1 MNTTSRDALTNDRQA
16 VLTYLMNCRLLLKI
30 SIGAVVGRVVNH
42 DYIVVH
48 DAPAKAVSE
57 IVGNFRMVELRADGL
72 LIPLT
77 PLPK

>member
-1 MNTTSRDALTNDRQA
+1 MSEQKNGITNDRQA
-16 VLTYLMNCRLLLKI
+16 VFTYLMNCRLMLKV

-48 DAPAKAVSE
+48 DAPARAVSE
-57 IVGNFRMVELRADGL
+57 IVGNFKMVELRSDGL

-77 PLPK
+77 PDPR

>member
-1 MNTTSRDALTNDRQA
+1 MTNAKGGIANDRQA
-16 VLTYLMNCRLLLKI
+16 VFTYLMNCRLLLKV

-48 DAPAKAVSE
+48 DAPARAVSE
-57 IVGNFRMVELRADGL
+57 IVGNFKMVELRADGL

-77 PLPK
+77 PDPQ

>member
-1 MNTTSRDALTNDRQA
+1 MSTPTREPLTNDRQA
-16 VLTYLMNCRLLLKI
+16 VFTYLMNCRLVLKI
-30 SIGAVVGRVVNH
+30 SIGAVIGRVVSH

-57 IVGNFRMVELRADGL
+57 IVGKFRMVELRADGL

-77 PLPK
+77 PDPK